1 MTCKTVN
8 SMGAAL
14 LLHDLARAEGHI
26 KGNLCSAS
34 KAAKQWAF
42 FPADLSEKFGDSN
55 LGAIKVGSFDFMLCF
70 HFLWF
75 CVFTGNCYICHFKLL
90 PNPGILIN

>member
-34 KAAKQWAF
+34 KAAT
-42 FPADLSEKFGDSN
+42 
-55 LGAIKVGSFDFMLCF
+55 M
-70 HFLWF
+70 
-75 CVFTGNCYICHFKLL
+75 
-90 PNPGILIN
+90 GIFSSRPFRKIW